1 MSQTSETTL
10 PKSGTVSWNQ
20 LIATNANAAF
30 YSRLFDWQLAPF
42 VPPGM
47 PSGTQ
52 PFTLF
57 TTDPDMI
64 GGVAGMVQKQK
75 PEQPSQWIP
84 YVAVENLD
92 AALTKAVALGTTIR
106 TPAKSI
112 GDFGRIAII
121 YDPEGATIGLHEFP
135 KQT

>member
-10 PKSGTVSWNQ
+10 PKPGTVSWNQ
-20 LIATNANAAF
+20 LIATPANAAF
-30 YSRLFDWQLAPF
+30 YSQLFDWQPAPF

-52 PFTLF
+52 SFTLF
-57 TTDPDMI
+57 KTDPDMI

-75 PEQPSQWIP
+75 LEQPSQWIP
-84 YVAVENLD
+84 YVVVEDVD
-92 AALTKAVALGTTIR
+92 AALTKAVALGATIR

-121 YDPEGATIGLHEFP
+121 HDPEGATIGLHEFQ
-135 KQT
+135 KQN